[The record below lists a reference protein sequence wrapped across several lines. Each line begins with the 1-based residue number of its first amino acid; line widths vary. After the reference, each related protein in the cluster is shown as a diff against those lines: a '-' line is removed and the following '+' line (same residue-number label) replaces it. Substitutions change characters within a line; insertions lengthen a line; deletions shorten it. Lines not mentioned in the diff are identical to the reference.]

1 MLEQRHR
8 YSLRLRRQNDEVKE
22 YRRSGEN
29 VVNADKSEDVFTD
42 TKVDTLDPVVGGAGI
57 QRNLRPLLRNM
68 YMKYPTTE
76 SENINHKTRGRPMH
90 SSEVRIKDFG
100 LIDNLPDEAQSR
112 LEYSR

>member
-22 YRRSGEN
+22 YRRSGDY
-29 VVNADKSEDVFTD
+29 VVNTDKSDDVFTD

-57 QRNLRPLLRNM
+57 QHNLRPLLRNM
-68 YMKYPTTE
+68 YMKYPTRE
-76 SENINHKTRGRPMH
+76 SENINLQTRGRPMH

-100 LIDNLPDEAQSR
+100 LIDKIPDESR